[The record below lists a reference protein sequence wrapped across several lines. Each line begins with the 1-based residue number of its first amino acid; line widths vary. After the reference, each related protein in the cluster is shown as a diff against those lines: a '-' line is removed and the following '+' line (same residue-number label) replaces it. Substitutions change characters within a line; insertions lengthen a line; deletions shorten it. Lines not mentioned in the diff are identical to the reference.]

1 MQSLESLSPSVRD
14 DLPGFLVLVVRKL
27 YKVPGCMMQHVHLCP
42 KRQASDPKN
51 QQVLLSAPCPA
62 FRSFLM
68 LSFSDP
74 SW

>member
-14 DLPGFLVLVVRKL
+14 DLPGFPVLVVRKL
-27 YKVPGCMMQHVHLCP
+27 YKVPGCMMQHIHLCP

-51 QQVLLSAPCPA
+51 QQVLLS

-74 SW
+74 SQ